1 MKEAQNA
8 LSKLRGYTY
17 LIFVFDILLLLH
29 QSIANLF
36 HMSDIKMLYG
46 LVALVFIQVTLCILW
61 CVKYVLSMQNRK
73 ETKTV
78 TMYASRIRFYL
89 IGEYF
94 LLGMMVVN
102 KAWLHSYMIDKCA
115 VILLILSLIA
125 VLKNCT
131 VLQRQRY

>member
-102 KAWLHSYMIDKCA
+102 KAWLHSYMIDKFA

>member
-78 TMYASRIRFYL
+78 TMYASKIRFYL

-102 KAWLHSYMIDKCA
+102 KAWLHSYMIDKFA